1 MQQLT
6 VAQIGTQLAQWRAE
20 GRQPVLLDVREPWE
34 VATASL
40 DASGLPGLTVHAI
53 PMQEIPSRLAE
64 LPRDEPVLTLCHHGM
79 RSLQVAMFLDRQGYP
94 HAYNIMGGIDA
105 WSLQVDPAVPRY

>member
-6 VAQIGTQLAQWRAE
+6 VAQIGTQLAQWRTE
-20 GRQPVLLDVREPWE
+20 GRQPVLLDVREAWE
-34 VATASL
+34 CATASL
-40 DASGLPGLTVHAI
+40 VVADLKTLAI

-64 LPRDEPVLTLCHHGM
+64 LPRDEPILTLCHHGM

-94 HAYNIMGGIDA
+94 HTYNIMGGIDA
-105 WSLQVDPAVPRY
+105 WSLQVDPSVPRY

>member
-6 VAQIGTQLAQWRAE
+6 VAQIGPQLAQWRAE

-34 VATASL
+34 CATASL
-40 DASGLPGLTVHAI
+40 NEPSLATLAI

-64 LPRDEPVLTLCHHGM
+64 LPRDEPILALCHHGM

-94 HAYNIMGGIDA
+94 HVYNIMGGIDA
-105 WSLQVDPAVPRY
+105 WSHLVDPSVPRY

>member
-34 VATASL
+34 IATASL
-40 DASGLPGLTVHAI
+40 ALPDLPMLAI
-53 PMQEIPSRLAE
+53 PMQETPARLAE
-64 LPRDEPVLTLCHHGM
+64 LPREQPILALCHHGM
-79 RSLQVAMFLDRQGYP
+79 RSLQVAWFLSQQGYP
-94 HAYNIMGGIDA
+94 YTYNIVGGIDA
-105 WSLQVDPAVPRY
+105 WSAEVDPGVPRY

>member
-6 VAQIGTQLAQWRAE
+6 VAQIAAQLAQWRAE

-34 VATASL
+34 IATASL
-40 DASGLPGLTVHAI
+40 ALPDLPMLAI
-53 PMQEIPSRLAE
+53 PMQETPARLAE
-64 LPRDEPVLTLCHHGM
+64 LPREQPIVALCHHGM

-94 HAYNIMGGIDA
+94 HVYNIMGGIDA
-105 WSLQVDPAVPRY
+105 WSNQIDPSVPRY

>member
-34 VATASL
+34 IATARL
-40 DASGLPGLTVHAI
+40 ALPDLPMLAI
-53 PMQEIPSRLAE
+53 PMQETPARLAE
-64 LPRDEPVLTLCHHGM
+64 LPPDQPILALCHHGM

-94 HAYNIMGGIDA
+94 HVYNIMGGIDA
-105 WSLQVDPAVPRY
+105 WSNQIDPSVPRY